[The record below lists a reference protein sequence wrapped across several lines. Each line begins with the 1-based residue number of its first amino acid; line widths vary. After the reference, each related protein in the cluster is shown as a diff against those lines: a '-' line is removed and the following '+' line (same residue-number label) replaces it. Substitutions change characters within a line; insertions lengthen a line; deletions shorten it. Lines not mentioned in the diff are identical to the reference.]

1 MKTKRRIFFF
11 SIILFIISCNEKK
24 FGQENKDY
32 ALFFFKKIDS
42 KSLDNDIQE
51 KYLDAACQKMKNQ
64 VNDFVTIDLYFEI
77 AIKDCFFYVLEKYS
91 KVAKIF
97 YERSPNK
104 LDSKYI
110 AKSLCYFENYYE
122 SNNQL
127 DITFFC
133 YLQYEWMCK
142 KNNYTLILNELNL
155 CNLGIL
161 YAIISFDEEEIEG
174 IKVFR
179 PLYKT
184 NNTRLIYKIN
194 VAIVLCLKELSN
206 CQESLRYFKMI
217 LLQLQRLDGQ
227 DFSSDIIEK
236 SEVRCCN
243 NTETVY
249 EGNHDYKEV
258 IHLYKIGFQTKGLK
272 QGHAKCSS
280 MFLNNSEYSE
290 MESVNDKRIKNILSK
305 SLKIILY
312 SLQLPLSLVISK
324 IRILEFYLLEIDV
337 VTSLWYFNEE
347 LVLVKKNKSK
357 DNNIQSLKLLIE
369 NYVIIKYYSLQL
381 YFKDIDSIQIL
392 ERKERIKFARI
403 GYETKKIEEKNKVL
417 LKNNRILLLC
427 SVFLFFILS
436 AFLVVYLLKIRNSK
450 FVHIQSCQDENEK
463 IYDLMLVRQ
472 SEIENAR
479 KEERERIAMEL
490 HDGIVNRIFTTRFNL
505 SQLTSSN
512 IDKKAQLIQEL
523 EKTENEIR
531 KVSHDLAKNLI
542 YEEESLFEILRGL
555 VTSQQ
560 NEFNT
565 KFDLSF
571 DKYINWSR
579 FSGSDKVHIYRII
592 QEGIQNSSKYS
603 RAERCH
609 ILLLNTDDKLTIR
622 IWDNGIGFNVKNVT
636 NGIGLKNIKER
647 VRILKGELKI
657 ISSLGNGTTIEV
669 VF

>member
-1 MKTKRRIFFF
+1 MKTERRIFFF
-11 SIILFIISCNEKK
+11 SIILLIISCNEKK
-24 FGQENKDY
+24 FEQENKDY
-32 ALFFFKKIDS
+32 ALFFLKKIES

-51 KYLDAACQKMKNQ
+51 KYLDTACQKMKNQ
-64 VNDFVTIDLYFEI
+64 VNDFVAIDLYFEI
-77 AIKDCFFYVLEKYS
+77 AIKDCFFYVLEKYF

-97 YERSPNK
+97 YERSPKK

-110 AKSLCYFENYYE
+110 AKSLCYFGNYYE
-122 SNNQL
+122 FNGQL
-127 DITFFC
+127 DITFSC
-133 YLQYEWMCK
+133 YLQYERMCK
-142 KNNYTLILNELNL
+142 KNNYALILNELNL
-155 CNLGIL
+155 CNSDIL
-161 YAIISFDEEEIEG
+161 YAIISFDEVEIEG

-179 PLYKT
+179 PLSKT
-184 NNTRLIYKIN
+184 NNTRLFYKIN
-194 VAIVLCLKELSN
+194 VVIVLCFKELSN

-249 EGNHDYKEV
+249 EEIQDYKEV

-280 MFLNNSEYSE
+280 MFLDNFEYSE
-290 MESVNDKRIKNILSK
+290 MESVNHKRIKNILFK
-305 SLKIILY
+305 SLKILY
-312 SLQLPLSLVISK
+312 SLQLPLSLVTTK

-337 VTSLWYFNEE
+337 VTSLWYFTEG
-347 LVLVKKNKSK
+347 LVLAKKNKSK

-369 NYVIIKYYSLQL
+369 NYEIKKYFSSQL
-381 YFKDIDSIQIL
+381 YFEDNDSIQIL

-403 GYETKKIEEKNKVL
+403 VCEKKKMEEKNKVL
-417 LKNNRILLLC
+417 LKNNKILLLC

-436 AFLVVYLLKIRNSK
+436 TFLVVYLLKIRNSK
-450 FVHIQSCQDENEK
+450 FVYVQSCQDENEK

-490 HDGIVNRIFTTRFNL
+490 HDGIVNSIFTTRFNL
-505 SQLTSSN
+505 LQLTSSN

-542 YEEESLFEILRGL
+542 YEEESLFEILRDL

-609 ILLLNTDDKLTIR
+609 ILLLNTDDKITIR
-622 IWDNGIGFNVKNVT
+622 IWDNGIGFNVKNVK

-647 VRILKGELKI
+647 ARLLKGELKI